1 MEHCV
6 LLVGMLASKKNDCM
20 QDAMS
25 CAFSNGTGLLMGKEA
40 SGGATEAFGYAKAII
55 VLIVLYLAWEQ
66 GVMLASRW
74 VLNLYN
80 GKFSS

>member
-1 MEHCV
+1 
-6 LLVGMLASKKNDCM
+6 MLASKKNHCM

-40 SGGATEAFGYAKAII
+40 SGGAMEAFGYVKAVL
-55 VLIVLYLAWEQ
+55 VLIFVYLAWEQ

-74 VLNLYN
+74 ALSTTDGL
-80 GKFSS
+80 FSS

>member
-1 MEHCV
+1 
-6 LLVGMLASKKNDCM
+6 M

-40 SGGATEAFGYAKAII
+40 SGGAMEAFGYVKAIV
-55 VLIVLYLAWEQ
+55 VLIFLYLAWEQ

-74 VLNLYN
+74 VLSTNNRNL
-80 GKFSS
+80 SS